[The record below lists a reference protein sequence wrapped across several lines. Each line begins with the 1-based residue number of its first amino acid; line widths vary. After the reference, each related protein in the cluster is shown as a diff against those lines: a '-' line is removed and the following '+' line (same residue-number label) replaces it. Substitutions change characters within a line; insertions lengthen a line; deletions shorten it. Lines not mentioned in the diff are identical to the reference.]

1 MAKKSAKIPL
11 RTMLQA
17 IDTNDFDFYSRLDKE
32 QRKAFSPWLAMRYAS
47 SASGMAAYH
56 YLIMVNHIVNV
67 DFSVFKK
74 HPELQWKLLAVCG
87 QGSSTNHPYVAPGK
101 KKKKNK
107 LEKLLRNT
115 YPTLNKT
122 ELELL
127 VEINDEVA
135 LKELAQDSGY
145 DDKEIKELFK

>member
-87 QGSSTNHPYVAPGK
+87 QGS
-101 KKKKNK
+101 
-107 LEKLLRNT
+107 
-115 YPTLNKT
+115 
-122 ELELL
+122 
-127 VEINDEVA
+127 
-135 LKELAQDSGY
+135 
-145 DDKEIKELFK
+145 